1 MPQQRVPGTGVTI
14 THTVSGQSISSP
26 NLAYRAEVGTKRH
39 SQPITQGPRGSKMPP
54 VLTRSSNW
62 VKSYSFLNQKNDSHD
77 PRLQKI
83 NKDRR
88 RLSAPA
94 HPTKK
99 LTSASQAFFAAPGF
113 CAGSA
118 LSCPCEWLFQLD
130 HHMMRRK
137 CDFMLFIF
145 PNLPQQPFDLIC
157 EPSERKLILLNFEL
171 SDVSLLN

>member
-1 MPQQRVPGTGVTI
+1 
-14 THTVSGQSISSP
+14 
-26 NLAYRAEVGTKRH
+26 
-39 SQPITQGPRGSKMPP
+39 MPP

-83 NKDRR
+83 NKDRA
-88 RLSAPA
+88 LKCPCSPNE
-94 HPTKK
+94 K
-99 LTSASQAFFAAPGF
+99 LTSASGLLLRPGF

-157 EPSERKLILLNFEL
+157 EPSEKEVDTSQFFEL